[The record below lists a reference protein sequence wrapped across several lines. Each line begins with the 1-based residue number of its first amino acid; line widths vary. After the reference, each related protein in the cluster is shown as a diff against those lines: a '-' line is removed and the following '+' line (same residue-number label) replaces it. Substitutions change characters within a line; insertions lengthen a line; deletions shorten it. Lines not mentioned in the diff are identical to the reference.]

1 MKSNFIKKIELID
14 NLAEH
19 DLKHIREALVE
30 IREVV
35 ATTKFYIYGVHTI
48 SLLLDGLE
56 KSVDNYKGE

>member
-56 KSVDNYKGE
+56 KV

>member
-1 MKSNFIKKIELID
+1 MKSNFIKKIDLIEG
-14 NLAEH
+14 LQEH

-30 IREVV
+30 IREVIS
-35 ATTKFYIYGVHTI
+35 TTKFYIYGVHTI